1 MLKRTFILIGLV
13 LSFCSLPAQELIQVT
28 TRNTALVFRV
38 ANQSLRQVYYGP
50 RLADT
55 DVLQKQGNNFPAY
68 STYGMGEQNEV
79 ALHAVHAD
87 GNTSTLL
94 NFENV
99 KQESPEPG
107 ITLTTI
113 SLKDPLYP
121 FQVKLFYKAYEES
134 DLIEQWTIYQHT
146 EKKSVT
152 LYQFASAQ
160 LSFKSSSYRLTHFAG
175 DWAGECN
182 MSEVELT
189 EGIKVIDSKLGTR
202 ATFFAHP
209 MCLLSLDGRMTE
221 DNGEVIGMALAWPA
235 NFKLE
240 FEKNNNQELRVL
252 AGMNPYASHY
262 KLKKGDVFQTPS
274 FLYTYSTKGNEQVSR
289 NFHRW
294 ARKYGLRHGE
304 NSRYTLMNNWE
315 ATYFNFNEPKLKSI
329 IEDAAGMG
337 FELFLL
343 DDGWFG
349 QKHPR
354 NNDDAGLGDWVVN
367 KEKLPNVHDILKDNP
382 QIAFVKWDC
391 NRAVTNPGSTYLPAD
406 EQSHIWIE
414 YGRGLLN
421 VFKKVRDSHPDVHFM
436 LCSGGGGRLDYG
448 SLRYF
453 EEYWPSDNTDALQR
467 ILIQWGNSQFFPS
480 IAMCCHVSASP
491 NHQTG
496 RTTPLKF
503 RFDVAMQGALGMD
516 LQPSTMN
523 EKEVIFAKEAIKT
536 YESIRNIVFTGDLY
550 RILSPYEGNRTSMM
564 YVLPDK
570 SRAVF
575 YAYQLKSHIGEVSAP
590 MRFKGLS
597 PDKKYNVKELNIY
610 PGSRA
615 ATGSAN
621 GQSFS
626 GDFLMNQGLPI
637 GLSGDYSS
645 AVIELE
651 QQ

>member
-1 MLKRTFILIGLV
+1 
-13 LSFCSLPAQELIQVT
+13 
-28 TRNTALVFRV
+28 
-38 ANQSLRQVYYGP
+38 
-50 RLADT
+50 
-55 DVLQKQGNNFPAY
+55 
-68 STYGMGEQNEV
+68 
-79 ALHAVHAD
+79 
-87 GNTSTLL
+87 
-94 NFENV
+94 
-99 KQESPEPG
+99 
-107 ITLTTI
+107 
-113 SLKDPLYP
+113 
-121 FQVKLFYKAYEES
+121 
-134 DLIEQWTIYQHT
+134 
-146 EKKSVT
+146 
-152 LYQFASAQ
+152 
-160 LSFKSSSYRLTHFAG
+160 
-175 DWAGECN
+175 
-182 MSEVELT
+182 
-189 EGIKVIDSKLGTR
+189 
-202 ATFFAHP
+202 
-209 MCLLSLDGRMTE
+209 
-221 DNGEVIGMALAWPA
+221 
-235 NFKLE
+235 
-240 FEKNNNQELRVL
+240 
-252 AGMNPYASHY
+252 
-262 KLKKGDVFQTPS
+262 
-274 FLYTYSTKGNEQVSR
+274 
-289 NFHRW
+289 
-294 ARKYGLRHGE
+294 
-304 NSRYTLMNNWE
+304 
-315 ATYFNFNEPKLKSI
+315 
-329 IEDAAGMG
+329 
-337 FELFLL
+337 
-343 DDGWFG
+343 
-349 QKHPR
+349 
-354 NNDDAGLGDWVVN
+354 
-367 KEKLPNVHDILKDNP
+367 
-382 QIAFVKWDC
+382 
-391 NRAVTNPGSTYLPAD
+391 
-406 EQSHIWIE
+406 
-414 YGRGLLN
+414 
-421 VFKKVRDSHPDVHFM
+421 M

-645 AVIELE
+645 AVIELG

>member
-68 STYGMGEQNEV
+68 STYGMGEQSEV

-146 EKKSVT
+146 EKKPVT

-209 MCLLSLDGRMTE
+209 MCLLSLNGRMTE

-274 FLYTYSTKGNEQVSR
+274 FLYTYECHITYILAASSPTYPIRESVYHKG
-289 NFHRW
+289 W
-294 ARKYGLRHGE
+294 ANSITFKNGKEYYGIRLPLG
-304 NSRYTLMNNWE
+304 TD
-315 ATYFNFNEPKLKSI
+315 FGGP
-329 IEDAAGMG
+329 
-337 FELFLL
+337 LFFTHYSYLGL
-343 DDGWFG
+343 D
-349 QKHPR
+349 P
-354 NNDDAGLGDWVVN
+354 
-367 KEKLPNVHDILKDNP
+367 
-382 QIAFVKWDC
+382 
-391 NRAVTNPGSTYLPAD
+391 
-406 EQSHIWIE
+406 
-414 YGRGLLN
+414 
-421 VFKKVRDSHPDVHFM
+421 
-436 LCSGGGGRLDYG
+436 
-448 SLRYF
+448 
-453 EEYWPSDNTDALQR
+453 
-467 ILIQWGNSQFFPS
+467 
-480 IAMCCHVSASP
+480 
-491 NHQTG
+491 
-496 RTTPLKF
+496 
-503 RFDVAMQGALGMD
+503 
-516 LQPSTMN
+516 
-523 EKEVIFAKEAIKT
+523 
-536 YESIRNIVFTGDLY
+536 
-550 RILSPYEGNRTSMM
+550 
-564 YVLPDK
+564 
-570 SRAVF
+570 
-575 YAYQLKSHIGEVSAP
+575 
-590 MRFKGLS
+590 
-597 PDKKYNVKELNIY
+597 
-610 PGSRA
+610 
-615 ATGSAN
+615 
-621 GQSFS
+621 
-626 GDFLMNQGLPI
+626 
-637 GLSGDYSS
+637 
-645 AVIELE
+645 
-651 QQ
+651 